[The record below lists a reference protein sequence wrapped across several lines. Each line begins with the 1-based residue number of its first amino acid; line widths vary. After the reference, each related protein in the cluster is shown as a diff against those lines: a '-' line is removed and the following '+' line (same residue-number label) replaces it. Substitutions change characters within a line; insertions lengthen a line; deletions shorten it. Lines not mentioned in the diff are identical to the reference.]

1 MNVINK
7 LTQWASLIGV
17 IGAIGGG
24 FYAWGEFNTRL
35 SAIENKDF
43 IVNETVDLTGVNDKI
58 ANVNDKIANI
68 RVETIDR
75 IKAIEEKLEN
85 ESETD
90 ISAIQ
95 NDISELKD
103 SVTQAMKDIEI
114 QAKINEL
121 QDSKIEQ
128 VRLKATNPLAN

>member
-1 MNVINK
+1 MKIIDK
-7 LTQWASLIGV
+7 LTTYASLIGV

-43 IVNETVDLTGVNDKI
+43 IINQKVDLTD
-58 ANVNDKIANI
+58 VNDKIANI

-75 IKAIEEKLEN
+75 IKTIEEKLEA

-90 ISAIQ
+90 LSSIKA
-95 NDISELKD
+95 DIGELKE
-103 SVTQAMKDIEI
+103 SISKAMKDIEI
-114 QAKINEL
+114 QSKINEL
-121 QDSKIEQ
+121 QDSKIEA
-128 VRLKATNPLAN
+128 VRLKAINPLAN

>member
-121 QDSKIEQ
+121 QDQKIEQ

>member
-43 IVNETVDLTGVNDKI
+43 VVNETVDLTD
-58 ANVNDKIANI
+58 VNDKIANI
-68 RVETIDR
+68 RVETIDT
-75 IKAIEEKLEN
+75 IKASEEKLEN

-90 ISAIQ
+90 IGAIQ
-95 NDISELKD
+95 ADISALKD
-103 SVTQAMKDIEI
+103 TILKATKDIEI
-114 QAKINEL
+114 QSKVNEL
-121 QDSKIEQ
+121 QDQKIEQ

>member
-43 IVNETVDLTGVNDKI
+43 IVNETVDLTD
-58 ANVNDKIANI
+58 VNDKIANI

-75 IKAIEEKLEN
+75 IKAIEEKLAN

-90 ISAIQ
+90 IGAIQ
-95 NDISELKD
+95 SDIADIKD
-103 SVTQAMKDIEI
+103 TLTKATKDIEI
-114 QAKINEL
+114 QAKVNEL
-121 QDSKIEQ
+121 QDSKIEA

>member
-43 IVNETVDLTGVNDKI
+43 VVNETVDLTG
-58 ANVNDKIANI
+58 VNDKIANI

>member
-43 IVNETVDLTGVNDKI
+43 VVNETVDLTD
-58 ANVNDKIANI
+58 VNDKIANI

-75 IKAIEEKLEN
+75 IKAIEEKLAN

-90 ISAIQ
+90 IGAIQ
-95 NDISELKD
+95 SDIADIKD
-103 SVTQAMKDIEI
+103 TLTKATKDIEI
-114 QAKINEL
+114 QAKVNEL
-121 QDSKIEQ
+121 QDQKIEQ